1 MSQDVSC
8 IAQYFSFD
16 SAAYRHNVLTRLR
29 AAQKSIQ
36 LTFNRNS
43 NKLFLLYVYVLINII
58 RDAAAW
64 TVFSNSSNLDTEK
77 KWKSERAE
85 RRKKRRLFISRQSDY
100 HPPKRR
106 RIRERGAGEFRGM
119 TRCSIEILSF
129 FASSIF
135 VSSADTS
142 LKLIKKNLRN
152 RCPNLYIKTSSNNCT
167 KFFASV
173 RFFREKR
180 NLTLRKMK
188 QKS

>member
-1 MSQDVSC
+1 MFHALHNISAL
-8 IAQYFSFD
+8 IALLIAITFWHVWEQHRNRFNWHSTGIPISF
-16 SAAYRHNVLTRLR
+16 
-29 AAQKSIQ
+29 
-36 LTFNRNS
+36 
-43 NKLFLLYVYVLINII
+43 FLLYVYVLINII